1 MNPAFLRLLFVYNI
15 VVMKR
20 VSFVLL
26 IFFCLSFAAK
36 SQYTASSLGQWR
48 DHLSY
53 YRTHAVFS
61 TGNSVLVAAES
72 SLFYLNKYTKETER
86 FSKVNGLSDAGVG
99 VTGYD
104 PQTKATV
111 ITYDNSNIDI
121 LQNGKVYNI
130 SDIKVRS
137 IEGSKSIN
145 SIYFHNSKAYL
156 ACGFGIVVLDLDRK
170 EIYDTYYV
178 GKNNAKIAVN
188 NIVINDTAIFAGTVE
203 GLLYAPKNS
212 PALGASETWKK
223 FQSIGNT
230 GKADYNINFLLQ
242 PNKRQLLVG
251 VAMENSTN
259 STVYLFDG
267 RNWTT
272 AFDDEYIANL
282 RLCDTTLI
290 LTAYRSVNLY
300 SVNDIAHKKE
310 YFHISD
316 EWNPIHDVTLDIND
330 ITIDGN
336 DLWLAHDYRGLLHY
350 ANFKQGSQ
358 TVEGYFP
365 NGPLSNDIFSLTVS
379 DEGKVYAAP
388 GGRTIQ
394 NAPRG
399 LTGNVCSF
407 DGSYWWGLDSSPAL
421 DTIKD
426 ILNVTIDPRNP
437 NHIMASSWWS
447 GVVEILD
454 NKVINLYTEA
464 NTDGKLVPH
473 PYCFRIARVEYD
485 ESGNLLIANS
495 MVQNG
500 FCYLTYNN
508 VWGNFDTYSFI
519 GMDEILGMTLD
530 KTAHYKLLWT
540 SGNKILVLDNDGNK
554 ILLDPN
560 NGSKDRSTKVN
571 CITQDMDGEMWIGTD
586 KGIKVA
592 YNIVDVF
599 DSDDG
604 VHSNTE
610 CQNIIYQ
617 ENGIAQ
623 YLLNFENI
631 TCIMIDGG
639 NRKWVGTE
647 RNGIYVLSSS
657 GNEQI
662 HHFTAE
668 NSPLISN
675 RVICMAQNGITGE
688 VFIGTDRGIVS
699 YKAESTK
706 GAEEA
711 GKLTAYPN
719 PLRPEHSGKIAIK
732 GFVADSDV
740 RITDVSGKT
749 VAHIKSIGGQAVWD
763 GKNFKGEDV
772 ASGVYLIFS
781 SAEEGAK
788 TATGKVL
795 IIR

>member
-1 MNPAFLRLLFVYNI
+1 
-15 VVMKR
+15 
-20 VSFVLL
+20 
-26 IFFCLSFAAK
+26 
-36 SQYTASSLGQWR
+36 
-48 DHLSY
+48 
-53 YRTHAVFS
+53 
-61 TGNSVLVAAES
+61 
-72 SLFYLNKYTKETER
+72 
-86 FSKVNGLSDAGVG
+86 
-99 VTGYD
+99 
-104 PQTKATV
+104 
-111 ITYDNSNIDI
+111 
-121 LQNGKVYNI
+121 
-130 SDIKVRS
+130 
-137 IEGSKSIN
+137 
-145 SIYFHNSKAYL
+145 
-156 ACGFGIVVLDLDRK
+156 
-170 EIYDTYYV
+170 
-178 GKNNAKIAVN
+178 
-188 NIVINDTAIFAGTVE
+188 
-203 GLLYAPKNS
+203 
-212 PALGASETWKK
+212 
-223 FQSIGNT
+223 
-230 GKADYNINFLLQ
+230 
-242 PNKRQLLVG
+242 
-251 VAMENSTN
+251 
-259 STVYLFDG
+259 
-267 RNWTT
+267 
-272 AFDDEYIANL
+272 
-282 RLCDTTLI
+282 
-290 LTAYRSVNLY
+290 
-300 SVNDIAHKKE
+300 
-310 YFHISD
+310 
-316 EWNPIHDVTLDIND
+316 
-330 ITIDGN
+330 
-336 DLWLAHDYRGLLHY
+336 
-350 ANFKQGSQ
+350 
-358 TVEGYFP
+358 
-365 NGPLSNDIFSLTVS
+365 
-379 DEGKVYAAP
+379 
-388 GGRTIQ
+388 
-394 NAPRG
+394 
-399 LTGNVCSF
+399 
-407 DGSYWWGLDSSPAL
+407 
-421 DTIKD
+421 
-426 ILNVTIDPRNP
+426 
-437 NHIMASSWWS
+437 
-447 GVVEILD
+447 
-454 NKVINLYTEA
+454 
-464 NTDGKLVPH
+464 
-473 PYCFRIARVEYD
+473 
-485 ESGNLLIANS
+485 
-495 MVQNG
+495 
-500 FCYLTYNN
+500 
-508 VWGNFDTYSFI
+508 
-519 GMDEILGMTLD
+519 MDEILGMTLD

-560 NGSKDRSTKVN
+560 NGSKDLTTKVN

-592 YNIVDVF
+592 YNIADVF